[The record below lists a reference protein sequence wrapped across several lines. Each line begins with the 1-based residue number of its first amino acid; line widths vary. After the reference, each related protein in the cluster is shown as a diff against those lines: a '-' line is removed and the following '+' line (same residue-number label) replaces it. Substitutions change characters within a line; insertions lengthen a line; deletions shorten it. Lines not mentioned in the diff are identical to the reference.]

1 MDKEQKGQQSNQG
14 QQSQGEKNPTL
25 NQPGTKVADY
35 GNVTGGAADGP
46 VEQGQQ
52 DRSSEQE
59 SSRSGNND
67 TMGNP

>member
-1 MDKEQKGQQSNQG
+1 MEKDQKGQQPNQG
-14 QQSQGEKNPTL
+14 QPSQGEQNPTL

-35 GNVTGGAADGP
+35 GNVTGGSANVP

-52 DRSSEQE
+52 DRSGEQAG
-59 SSRSGNND
+59 SRSGNDD

>member
-1 MDKEQKGQQSNQG
+1 MENDQKGQQPNQG
-14 QQSQGEKNPTL
+14 QQSQGEQNPTL

-35 GNVTGGAADGP
+35 GNVTGGSANVP
-46 VEQGQQ
+46 VEEGQQ
-52 DRSSEQE
+52 GRSNEQG